1 MRISSVH
8 IHKLSAPLRQRFG
21 WSLNWTSVRTAT
33 LVEVRTDSGITGW
46 GDGAAAEDLLQAHP
60 ELVLGRSPF

>member
-1 MRISSVH
+1 MRIASVH
-8 IHKLSAPLRQRFG
+8 IHKLSAPLRERFG

-46 GDGAAAEDLLQAHP
+46 GDGTAAEDLL
-60 ELVLGRSPF
+60 